1 MRNAKPYLNSSLFI
15 LVLTSLALPFTSSA
29 DSLKTQDIKLNMDAV
44 CRVKLTPEGDVYAT
58 GYNFSD
64 KGKLLYKVLQKNFS
78 SIHEGA
84 IESPG
89 GGEVSCSDTDILP
102 GKDDDFFMPVQWV
115 LYYDGGYDS
124 TGYVHRVKFKEKKN
138 SVVFKTDDIDFD
150 KVFLGKDMTRLYVS
164 SYRTWSND
172 RHSTHITEI
181 NLDNNSVVWEDDF
194 LLASRGSIV
203 SPDKSMIYLISEHK
217 ADIVSLPERRVV
229 GETPHFID
237 GIAPVID
244 KNGDIYGTRY
254 DQLSQPKLTMAKIQP
269 FSSSPDKL
277 LWQAPYAESST
288 FDTGDAYKKLVPGT
302 DGAIYV
308 NGVSKTEGAGILVF
322 DPKSERQKSF
332 IPFPTENADAVP
344 YDVSPVLFD
353 KNTGQGYSFSYSLK
367 ESENGVERS
376 YTVWSFSPETEETKI
391 MSTFNTGNYLPKV
404 FNFINNKLVIFIKDT
419 LHILPLGTASEEY
432 ADTGQA
438 ISGTLPEEQGTPL
451 HSHRHIT
458 WQVSAPDGESLD
470 SGSLTLP
477 AADPDML
484 GITAW
489 PLRLA
494 EAINRS
500 GGALKAGEMENGVIT
515 PLASSY
521 RNHFWL
527 PESGKWQGATVRLTF
542 LPSETADEKWRLNNR
557 DDSAL
562 PVSLVTS
569 EQSALP
575 EKMVFQLSGKKSGA
589 GSTLE
594 IDGLNTTNRFTWALD
609 VARKVNA
616 KSDVVKLGELS
627 ADGGQSVSPLA
638 SQYRNRLWIASDG
651 DVEVTGCTPAV
662 FCQAGN

>member
-1 MRNAKPYLNSSLFI
+1 MRKTKFHLISTSIVMAFFSLGLSFTCFAEPLN
-15 LVLTSLALPFTSSA
+15 TH
-29 DSLKTQDIKLNMDAV
+29 DIKLDMDNV
-44 CRVKLTPEGDVYAT
+44 CAVKLTPEGDVYAT

-64 KGKLLYKVLQKNFS
+64 KGKLLYKVLQQNFR

-89 GGEVSCSDTDILP
+89 GGEVSCSDADILP
-102 GKDDDFFMPVQWV
+102 GNDGDFFMPVNWV

-138 SVVFKTDDIDFD
+138 YVVFKKDDIHFD

-164 SYRTWSND
+164 SYRINSSD
-172 RHSTHITEI
+172 RQGTSITEI
-181 NLDNNSVVWEDDF
+181 SLDNNSVVWEDDF

-203 SPDKSMIYLISEHK
+203 SPDKSIIYLISEHK

-229 GETPHFID
+229 GETPYFID
-237 GIAPVID
+237 GFAPVID
-244 KNGDIYGTRY
+244 NNGDIYGTGRGPFA
-254 DQLSQPKLTMAKIQP
+254 QSKLTMAKIQP
-269 FSSSPDKL
+269 FTAATENKL
-277 LWQAPYAESST
+277 LWQMPYPASSIEPL
-288 FDTGDAYKKLVPGT
+288 FIHKKLVPGPDET
-302 DGAIYV
+302 VYFTAISKKEGPGIQAFDIKEKV
-308 NGVSKTEGAGILVF
+308 LKAFIPLPHENAWHVSHVVF
-322 DPKSERQKSF
+322 D
-332 IPFPTENADAVP
+332 ND
-344 YDVSPVLFD
+344 
-353 KNTGQGYSFSYSLK
+353 NTQGYAYTEAIK
-367 ESENGVERS
+367 DSENGRERG
-376 YTVWSFSPETEETKI
+376 YTLWSFSPETKKTEVLT
-391 MSTFNTGNYLPKV
+391 TFMTGDLRPKG
-404 FNFINNKLVIFIKDT
+404 FGLINNQLFFILKDT
-419 LHILPLGTASEEY
+419 IHILPLGTASEEY
-432 ADTGQA
+432 ADTGVA

-500 GGALKAGEMENGVIT
+500 GGALKAGEMDNGVIT

-527 PESGKWQGATVRLTF
+527 PESEKWQGATVRLTF
-542 LPSETADEKWRLNNR
+542 LPSEATDEKWRLNNR
-557 DDSAL
+557 DDSTL
-562 PVSLVTS
+562 PVSLITS

-594 IDGLNTTNRFTWALD
+594 IDGLNTANRFTWAMD

-627 ADGGQSVSPLA
+627 AEGGQSVSPLA
-638 SQYRNRLWIASDG
+638 SQYRNRLWVASDG

-662 FCQAGN
+662 FCQTGN

>member
-1 MRNAKPYLNSSLFI
+1 
-15 LVLTSLALPFTSSA
+15 
-29 DSLKTQDIKLNMDAV
+29 
-44 CRVKLTPEGDVYAT
+44 
-58 GYNFSD
+58 
-64 KGKLLYKVLQKNFS
+64 
-78 SIHEGA
+78 
-84 IESPG
+84 
-89 GGEVSCSDTDILP
+89 
-102 GKDDDFFMPVQWV
+102 
-115 LYYDGGYDS
+115 
-124 TGYVHRVKFKEKKN
+124 
-138 SVVFKTDDIDFD
+138 
-150 KVFLGKDMTRLYVS
+150 
-164 SYRTWSND
+164 
-172 RHSTHITEI
+172 
-181 NLDNNSVVWEDDF
+181 
-194 LLASRGSIV
+194 
-203 SPDKSMIYLISEHK
+203 
-217 ADIVSLPERRVV
+217 
-229 GETPHFID
+229 
-237 GIAPVID
+237 
-244 KNGDIYGTRY
+244 
-254 DQLSQPKLTMAKIQP
+254 MAKIQP
-269 FSSSPDKL
+269 FTLPSDRL
-277 LWQAPYAESST
+277 LWQMPYPGSSV
-288 FDTGDAYKKLVPGT
+288 FDGEEAYKKLVPGP

-322 DPKSERQKSF
+322 EPKSKRQKSF
-332 IPFPTENADAVP
+332 IPFPTENTDAVP
-344 YDVSPVLFD
+344 YAVSPVLFD

-376 YTVWSFSPETEETKI
+376 YSVWSFSPEKKETKI
-391 MSTFNTGNYLPKV
+391 ISTFNTGDYFPEM

-458 WQVSAPDGESLD
+458 WQVNSPDGESLD

-557 DDSAL
+557 ADSAL

-594 IDGLNTTNRFTWALD
+594 IDGLNTKNRFTWALD

-638 SQYRNRLWIASDG
+638 SQYRNRLWVASDG